1 MEISN
6 MPNKQFKLMVIKIL
20 DLRVDELNK
29 HFNKEIENTKKNQSE
44 LKITKT
50 GGNQWQIKGCKRM
63 DQYSRRQSHG
73 KNPTQIAKRKE
84 NFLKN
89 EDRLKDFLDNNK

>member
-29 HFNKEIENTKKNQSE
+29 HFNKEIENTKQKTKN
-44 LKITKT
+44 KTKQKT
-50 GGNQWQIKGCKRM
+50 KQ
-63 DQYSRRQSHG
+63 
-73 KNPTQIAKRKE
+73 TQPSQR
-84 NFLKN
+84 
-89 EDRLKDFLDNNK
+89 

>member
-1 MEISN
+1 
-6 MPNKQFKLMVIKIL
+6 
-20 DLRVDELNK
+20 
-29 HFNKEIENTKKNQSE
+29 
-44 LKITKT
+44 
-50 GGNQWQIKGCKRM
+50 M